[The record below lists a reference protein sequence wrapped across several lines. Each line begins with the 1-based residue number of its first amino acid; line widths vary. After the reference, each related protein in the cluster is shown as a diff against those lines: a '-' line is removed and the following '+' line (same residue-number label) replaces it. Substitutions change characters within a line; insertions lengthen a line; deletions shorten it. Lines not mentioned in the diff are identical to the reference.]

1 MPETQQQ
8 TVLPVP
14 EQQSLVSRMGGDSKW
29 WEDGCSLL
37 RPPALSVQWNRGMA
51 KKGKGKGKSSKPSID
66 DLIDELSDDE
76 DEAVEDADTVVF
88 KETELSKFLK
98 QQHPGKKSVKGSLPG
113 MKYHEFVE
121 VINGESLWKELQAA
135 VDNLKSSYLHQL
147 NVRSSTS
154 LDELPVMLEGDKY
167 PLNELAAISKKD
179 PKKLIIDASAFPE
192 AAPNIMTSIRESG
205 MNLNPQQDGLTIFV
219 PIPKVTKE
227 FREKLAGGARKKL
240 NECKD
245 ELRSIQNKYAKIVS
259 ERELSDEVS
268 KDDARAAVSVIKG
281 ITDNFITT
289 GDQLLIAKTNE
300 ILGK

>member
-1 MPETQQQ
+1 M
-8 TVLPVP
+8 
-14 EQQSLVSRMGGDSKW
+14 
-29 WEDGCSLL
+29 
-37 RPPALSVQWNRGMA
+37 
-51 KKGKGKGKSSKPSID
+51 
-66 DLIDELSDDE
+66 
-76 DEAVEDADTVVF
+76 
-88 KETELSKFLK
+88 
-98 QQHPGKKSVKGSLPG
+98 
-113 MKYHEFVE
+113 
-121 VINGESLWKELQAA
+121 
-135 VDNLKSSYLHQL
+135 HQL

-154 LDELPVMLEGDKY
+154 LDELP
-167 PLNELAAISKKD
+167 AISKKD

-268 KDDARAAVSVIKG
+268 KDDARAAVAVTKV
-281 ITDNFITT
+281 ITDNFITA
-289 GDQLLIAKTNE
+289 GDQLLMAKTNE